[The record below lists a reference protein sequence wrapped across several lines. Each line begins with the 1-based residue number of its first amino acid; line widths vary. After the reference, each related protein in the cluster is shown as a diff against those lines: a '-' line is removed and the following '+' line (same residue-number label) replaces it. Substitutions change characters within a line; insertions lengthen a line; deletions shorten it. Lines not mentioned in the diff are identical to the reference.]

1 MKKIFSVLALIP
13 MLAFGD
19 TRIIQTDAYGNKQYH
34 KPQYVVRGDRIYE
47 TDSIGN
53 TQYHKPQYVIKG
65 DKVYETDSIGNVQY
79 HKRSYVLGNSEKAI
93 SRGR

>member
-1 MKKIFSVLALIP
+1 MKKIFSILALIP

-34 KPQYVVRGDRIYE
+34 KPQYVIKGDKIYE

-53 TQYHKPQYVIKG
+53 IQYHKP
-65 DKVYETDSIGNVQY
+65 
-79 HKRSYVLGNSEKAI
+79 SYVLGHRDSPT
-93 SRGR
+93 SRDQKGQVNQDTKSSKRRDK